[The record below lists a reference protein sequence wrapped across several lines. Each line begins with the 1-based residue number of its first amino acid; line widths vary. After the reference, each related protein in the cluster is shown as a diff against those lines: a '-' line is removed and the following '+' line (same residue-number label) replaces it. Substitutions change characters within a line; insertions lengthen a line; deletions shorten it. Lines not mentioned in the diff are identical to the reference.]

1 MKRILIG
8 LLLFAVASFS
18 IAAQNLQSVTVRTL
32 PNGMTIWLNEDHS
45 TPKVYGA
52 VVVKAGAND
61 CPNTGI
67 AHYFEHLLFKGTQK
81 IGTIDYQKEKPW
93 LDSIANQYEQLGKTK
108 DATARRNIQRRI
120 NQLSIKAGEYA
131 IPNEF
136 QNLITTYGGTGLNAM
151 TSFDE
156 TIFYN
161 YFSPQYIR
169 QWCEL
174 NSERLIDPVIR
185 LFQGEL
191 ETVYEEKNM
200 YADQMGMG
208 ALEEGQRQIFA
219 GTPYQYPIIGSTEN
233 LKNPSQI
240 QMKAF
245 YDKYYV
251 AGNMGLILS
260 GDFRADSIMPLLRET
275 FGRIKSGPVPARPI
289 VHPQPLDGTKDL
301 KLKLPIPVV
310 KAAGYIYRTPAE
322 TDPDYEAFQLAMLL
336 LSNDDETGLLDSLEN
351 ENKVMMAKALTYHF
365 KYTGLA
371 GFGFIPSLPFGSK
384 KKADRLCRE
393 QIRKLQQGAFSDST
407 LQALKLAQ
415 VRKLENGLEKI
426 ETRKELLMSAFSHEI
441 PWEDILAR
449 PQRIQAVTKADIMR
463 VASHYLGQN
472 YLKIEKKFGKYPKDK
487 VSQPGYTPVKP
498 KNTGKKSAYAQQLE
512 KMPFQAQEPRFVDFE
527 KDAASLSL
535 GEKATLYAVGNPVN
549 DLFRLDIIY
558 RRGTWQDN
566 RLQAVA
572 DYLSSIGT
580 EKLSKT
586 AFYRS
591 LQALGATLNF
601 QAGSQSFTITLCGF
615 DKNFIPSL
623 ALLQQIML
631 HPKANKKMMKDLIKS
646 EKLAEKT
653 FFKDN
658 TSIATAVLEK
668 IQYGNQS
675 NYIRKLPVQALKKMK
690 GEDLIALFKDIQRYQ
705 ADFVYSGTCSVADV
719 ATGIRDYLPLER
731 IDKPFEEMD
740 HPLMTYDQ
748 PAVYLYEV
756 PNARQNVILAYQAL
770 PAAPNME
777 ARARQSLWSHYFGG
791 GMSSVM
797 FQEIREFRA
806 FAYYAYGNSIYPSLT
821 RHPNGLTAFMG
832 RLGTQADKSMLALK
846 VLDSLFSNMPIR
858 ESNIAAAKQAFINT
872 ENNSY
877 PNFRN
882 IGNYIANARAA
893 GYTEDIGKSLL
904 AAIKPLGIKDLQD
917 FYEKNVKGR
926 PRILMVIGNP
936 KTLNLTE
943 LNTYGK
949 VIELKKE
956 DIYR

>member
-1 MKRILIG
+1 MKQILIG
-8 LLLFAVASFS
+8 LLLFAVASLPV
-18 IAAQNLQSVTVRTL
+18 AAISQQNVTVRTL
-32 PNGMTIWLNEDHS
+32 PNGMTVWLNEDHS
-45 TPKVYGA
+45 MPKVYGA
-52 VVVKAGAND
+52 VVVRAGAND

-81 IGTIDYQKEKPW
+81 IGTVDYQREKPW

-108 DATARRNIQRRI
+108 DATARQNIQKRI

-260 GDFRADSIMPLLRET
+260 GDFQADSIMPLLSET
-275 FGRIKSGPVPARPI
+275 FGKIKSGPVPTRPI

-301 KLKLPIPVV
+301 KLKLPIPMV

-322 TDPDYEAFQLAMLL
+322 TSPDYDAFQLAMLL

-371 GFGFIPSLPFGSK
+371 GFGFIPNLPFGSK
-384 KKADRLCRE
+384 KKADRLCKE

-407 LQALKLAQ
+407 LQALKMAL
-415 VRKLENGLEKI
+415 VRKVENGLENM
-426 ETRKELLMSAFSHEI
+426 ETRKELLTSAFSHEI

-449 PQRIQAVTKADIMR
+449 PERIKAVTKADIMR
-463 VASHYLGQN
+463 VASRYLGQN

-487 VSQPGYTPVKP
+487 ISQPGYTPVKP
-498 KNTGKKSAYAQQLE
+498 RNAGKKSAYALQLA
-512 KMPFQAQEPRFVDFE
+512 KMPFQKQEPRFVDFE
-527 KDAASLSL
+527 KDAKSLSL
-535 GEKATLYAVGNPVN
+535 GHGTTLYTVGNPVN

-566 RLQAVA
+566 RLNAVA
-572 DYLSSIGT
+572 DYLASIGT
-580 EKLSKT
+580 EGLSKT
-586 AFYRS
+586 AFYRA

-615 DKNFIPSL
+615 DKNLMPSL

-631 HPKANKKMMKDLIKS
+631 HPKANEKMMKDLVKS
-646 EKLAEKT
+646 ERLADKT

-658 TSIATAVLEK
+658 TNIATAVLEK
-668 IQYGNQS
+668 IQYGSQS
-675 NYIRKLPVQALKKMK
+675 DYLRKLPVKVLRKMK
-690 GEDLIALFKDIQRYQ
+690 GKDLIALFKDIQRYQ
-705 ADFVYSGTCSVADV
+705 ADFVYSGTCPEDDV
-719 ATGIRDYLPLER
+719 AAGIRHYLPLDS
-731 IDKPFEEMD
+731 ISKPFEEVDRPIMA
-740 HPLMTYDQ
+740 YDQ
-748 PAVYLYEV
+748 PAVYLYKN
-756 PNARQNVILAYQAL
+756 PNARQNVILAYEAM
-770 PAAPNME
+770 PAAPDIA
-777 ARARQSLWSHYFGG
+777 ARAKQSLWSHYFGG

-806 FAYYAYGNSIYPSLT
+806 FAYYAYGNSTYPSLL
-821 RHPNGLTAFMG
+821 RHPNGLTAFIG

-846 VLDSLFSNMPIR
+846 VLDSLFTNMPIR
-858 ESNIAAAKQAFINT
+858 ESNIAAAKQAFVNT
-872 ENNSY
+872 ESNSY
-877 PNFRN
+877 PNFRKM
-882 IGNYIANARAA
+882 GNYIANARAA

-904 AAIKPLGIKDLQD
+904 AAIKPLGIEDVQD

-943 LNTYGK
+943 LATYGK